1 MSAMM
6 EAMIATMKAAQFV
19 KMQMGNFIAN
29 VLKVTR
35 LTLMALVW
43 TTMNV
48 NHTWHVKN
56 MPFVKIPQEI
66 TTVNAYQEKF

>member
-1 MSAMM
+1 
-6 EAMIATMKAAQFV
+6 
-19 KMQMGNFIAN
+19 MGNFIAN